1 MDAGALDVL
10 HDAADHDVAAVA
22 HGVDVDLDGV
32 LEEPVDEERPVGRRG
47 ERTADVALE
56 VVRLVDDLHRAAAED
71 IKRTHQNGY
80 PMRSA
85 TAIASASERA
95 IAVLRA

>member
-1 MDAGALDVL
+1 MKIFETQV
-10 HDAADHDVAAVA
+10 
-22 HGVDVDLDGV
+22 
-32 LEEPVDEERPVGRRG
+32 
-47 ERTADVALE
+47 TT
-56 VVRLVDDLHRAAAED
+56 DLHRAAAED